1 MSSEPVRS
9 GAAGPASWRRVL
21 TGSEWEEPGGGRS
34 ATDWAVD
41 ATLFGFA
48 VVMGALALGYVWHS
62 HGAVVNTLDL
72 IIGMLACLA
81 LWVRRSQPGAVL
93 GTIAAA
99 AFSPFAAGAGLVA
112 IGTVATR
119 ARGRTLAA
127 AILVIAAGS
136 VLFPVVNPAMGELIP
151 VRQTFPAVLFTAL
164 AFGWGLFLRAR
175 REQVAVL
182 RERASQ
188 LEADQRRSA
197 ELARQAERRRIAR
210 EMHDVLAHRL
220 SLLSVHAGALE
231 FRPGAPAGEV
241 AQAAAVIRTS
251 ASAALRELREVIAVL
266 RDDDAGPPQPTLA
279 QLPVLIE
286 ESRAAG
292 MSVQAHID
300 LRDAESLPPLLGRT
314 AYRVVQ
320 EGLTNARKHA
330 PGAPVTVTVTTD
342 GRPGLLAE
350 IISHNLAAPPARST
364 PPPGAGAGLIGLAER
379 VALAGGKLEHGTSP
393 AGEFVL
399 RATVPVPS

>member
-1 MSSEPVRS
+1 
-9 GAAGPASWRRVL
+9 VL
-21 TGSEWEEPGGGRS
+21 AGSEWEEPGGGRA

-62 HGAVVNTLDL
+62 HGAIVNVLDL
-72 IIGMLACLA
+72 IIGLLACLA
-81 LWVRRSQPGAVL
+81 LWVRRSRPSVVL
-93 GTIAAA
+93 ATIAAA
-99 AFSPFAAGAGLVA
+99 AFCPLAAGAGLVA
-112 IGTVATR
+112 ICTAATR

-127 AILVIAAGS
+127 AVLVIAAGS
-136 VLFPVVNPAMGELIP
+136 VVFPVVNPAMGELVPI
-151 VRQTFPAVLFTAL
+151 RQAFPAVLFTAL

-175 REQVAVL
+175 REQVAAL
-182 RERASQ
+182 RKRASQ
-188 LEADQRRSA
+188 LEADRRRSA
-197 ELARQAERRRIAR
+197 EMAREAERRRIAR

-241 AQAAAVIRTS
+241 AQAAAVIRIS

-279 QLPVLIE
+279 QLSALIE
-286 ESRAAG
+286 ESHAAG
-292 MSVQAHID
+292 MSLQAHID

-314 AYRVVQ
+314 TYRVVQ

-330 PGAPVTVTVTTD
+330 PGAPVTVTVTTG
-342 GRPGLLAE
+342 GRTGLLVE
-350 IISHNLAAPPARST
+350 IISHNLAAPPAQAA
-364 PPPGAGAGLIGLAER
+364 PPGAGAGLIGLAER
-379 VALAGGKLEHGTSP
+379 VALAGGKLEHGITP

-399 RATVPVPS
+399 RATFPAPS